1 MVVKLASVGNS
12 TIDLM
17 VETSMLSL
25 CIAFL
30 PSNPL
35 YLDVDLTIWSCNMI
49 VLDSGSTHIIAI
61 DIDLKKIE
69 YAQPNALFMESTTA
83 DTVFLSP
90 QWGGPEYTKAR
101 NFDINTMLKPLD
113 GQFLFN
119 VAKEIA
125 PRIVMFL
132 PRNGD
137 IDQPILHGHLRVLGW
152 V

>member
-1 MVVKLASVGNS
+1 MEEFHSILIDKVAISFSCKMMCHHEDCKLDNR
-12 TIDLM
+12 
-17 VETSMLSL
+17 
-25 CIAFL
+25 FR
-30 PSNPL
+30 
-35 YLDVDLTIWSCNMI
+35 
-49 VLDSGSTHIIAI
+49 
-61 DIDLKKIE
+61 
-69 YAQPNALFMESTTA
+69 A

-137 IDQPILHGHLRVLGW
+137 IDQPILHGHLRSIKRIDFVLENHYFSRMNAIQLN